1 MPNAN
6 INQQGAYFYYDPAVL
21 PSWSDVFTQKS
32 GTIAVT
38 TSALTLSPATGAF
51 QLWTKPS
58 FVVGIF
64 RVILALVVPSAT
76 AGYTFGLLPSMG
88 SDINSCYFKTE
99 TDGTLS
105 CVSHN
110 EAGTEQKTNLAWEAG
125 WTGTATIFT
134 INNLN
139 DGTIEFLVNNIR
151 RAVHST
157 YVPKPEPRHFQI
169 TMSGVASSASLTLLD
184 IRSSDIMIINYSSGG
199 GGTASNPSIVDV
211 QKLGGGSIQS
221 GQTSPFTA
229 TAGLQNNLPVAQYQ
243 TSPATA
249 VNGNV
254 VANQCDQYGN
264 QKVAQAYLPY
274 GSDPVL
280 SRQGVMEKRDTVIR
294 TTTAL
299 QQILK
304 PSAAADVV
312 VIPNAILTG
321 TVRVYNSP
329 STTANLIAE
338 VPAGTVLPFRIG
350 VNFPNGVT
358 YVTSAADAVTVACN

>member
-1 MPNAN
+1 
-6 INQQGAYFYYDPAVL
+6 
-21 PSWSDVFTQKS
+21 
-32 GTIAVT
+32 
-38 TSALTLSPATGAF
+38 
-51 QLWTKPS
+51 
-58 FVVGIF
+58 
-64 RVILALVVPSAT
+64 
-76 AGYTFGLLPSMG
+76 
-88 SDINSCYFKTE
+88 
-99 TDGTLS
+99 
-105 CVSHN
+105 
-110 EAGTEQKTNLAWEAG
+110 
-125 WTGTATIFT
+125 
-134 INNLN
+134 
-139 DGTIEFLVNNIR
+139 
-151 RAVHST
+151 
-157 YVPKPEPRHFQI
+157 
-169 TMSGVASSASLTLLD
+169 MSGVASSASLTLLD